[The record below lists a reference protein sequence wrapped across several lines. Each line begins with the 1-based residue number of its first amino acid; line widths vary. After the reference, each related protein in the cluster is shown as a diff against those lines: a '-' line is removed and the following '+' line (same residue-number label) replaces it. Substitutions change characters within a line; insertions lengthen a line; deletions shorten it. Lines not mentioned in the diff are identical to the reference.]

1 MNVLLVD
8 DQERILVA
16 TKKLVNWERLG
27 VGEVYTADSAAA
39 ARKILET
46 YTVDIMLTDIE
57 MPGEDGISLQKWQ
70 AENYPQVYCIFPVS
84 YTHLDVYK
92 RQDNGQFP

>member
-46 YTVDIMLTDIE
+46 YTVDIMLTELIYE
-57 MPGEDGISLQKWQ
+57 EVSL
-70 AENYPQVYCIFPVS
+70 
-84 YTHLDVYK
+84 
-92 RQDNGQFP
+92 GG